1 MAQDITILLEPSGKI
16 LSVRKG
22 TPLVDVLHEY
32 GIEFPCGGK
41 GSCGKCKVK
50 VIKGSIPLSGR
61 HREALHKLGLPDNF
75 RLSCMSQLTEDV
87 SIEVEQYNTIIL
99 ADESEFSFIPQE
111 GYGLVIDLGTT
122 TIVAQL
128 LDLSGGRVLGVR
140 TAVNPQA
147 RYGADVIS
155 RIAFAI
161 EKDGQSRLQEIIYQ
175 TVAGIILSMLE
186 ECRVTLTR
194 IVIVGN
200 SVMQHIFC
208 GLDVKPLSF
217 YPFESR
223 SKELFT
229 LAPSD
234 IHPELDKDLRVYFLP
249 SIGSFVGSDI
259 LAGLLAARIHESTD
273 FQVLIDLGTNGEI
286 IAGNRESILCAST
299 AAGPA
304 FEGTNI
310 SMGMR
315 ATTGAISSVWMENGK
330 LSYHVI
336 GNVKARGICGSGLI
350 DAVSVFLQNGEL
362 DAGGQIAGDR
372 DKLPVGGPVF
382 ITQQD
387 IREFQLAK
395 AAIAAGLQ
403 ILLKQL
409 EIPHADVK
417 QVFIAGAFGN
427 FIDLSNARFLQ
438 LLEFPEESIRK
449 MGNTALLGAKMA
461 LFEKDLSFS
470 EVLSITHHLSLESD
484 PEFQDIYISKLMFP
498 Q

>member
-1 MAQDITILLEPSGKI
+1 MAQYITVQLEPSGKKLRVI
-16 LSVRKG
+16 AG
-22 TPLVDVLHEY
+22 TPLIEVLHEY
-32 GIEFPCGGK
+32 GVEFPCGGK
-41 GSCGKCKVK
+41 GICGKCKVK
-50 VIKGSIPLSGR
+50 VLKGGIPLSEQHLR
-61 HREALHKLGLPDNF
+61 ALLRLDLPEDY
-75 RLSCMSQLTEDV
+75 RLSCMSELLEDV

-99 ADESEFSFIPQE
+99 ADESEFSFTPQE
-111 GYGLVIDLGTT
+111 GYGLAIDLGTT

-128 LDLSGGRVLGVR
+128 LELSSGRVLGVR
-140 TAVNPQA
+140 TDVNPQA

-161 EKDGQSRLQEIIYQ
+161 EKDGQSELRDIIYHA
-175 TVAGIILSMLE
+175 VSGIILSMME
-186 ECRVTLTR
+186 ECRLEISR

-223 SKELFT
+223 SKELFR

-234 IHPELDKDLRVYFLP
+234 LHPEIDESLPIYFLP

-259 LAGLLAARIHESTD
+259 LAGILAAKIHKSLD
-273 FQVLIDLGTNGEI
+273 YQVLIDLGTNGEI
-286 IAGNRESILCAST
+286 AAGNRERILCAST

-315 ATTGAISSVWMENGK
+315 ATTGAISSVWKENHK
-330 LSYHVI
+330 ITFHVI
-336 GNVKARGICGSGLI
+336 GNVEARGICGSGLI
-350 DAVSVFLQNGEL
+350 DAVSVFLQSGL
-362 DAGGQIAGDR
+362 VDAGGQIQGEMDR
-372 DKLPVGGPVF
+372 LSVGGSVS

-409 EIPHADVK
+409 EITPADVT

-427 FIDLSNARFLQ
+427 FIDLSNARYLQ

-461 LFEKDLSFS
+461 LFEKDLSFG
-470 EVLSITHHLSLESD
+470 EILSKTHHLSLESD
-484 PEFQDIYISKLMFP
+484 PEFQDIFISKLMFP
-498 Q
+498 